1 MTFAAQPYIPPEEP
15 EPETTATENP
25 DDSVT
30 ETAVAP
36 DGSKAETTTTAD
48 GSTGT
53 VKTGADGS
61 AVSAEAAPSQAAVD
75 EAAVSGEPVTLPV
88 EVAAADSAEDAVPI
102 AITLPE
108 TAERVTVEIPVENL
122 TPGTVAVLVH
132 ADGTEEIIKTSVT
145 SENGVVL
152 TLDGSAT
159 VKIVDNT
166 KVLADVDADAWYAD
180 AAAWAASR
188 EIMVGTGA
196 GFAPET
202 DTSRGMFAQLLFNL
216 DGAQPSGEIAPFDD
230 VAAGDWYADSVT
242 WLVENGIAQ
251 GKGDT
256 FDPNGPVTRAQVAAL
271 MQRFCALVAQ

>member
-1 MTFAAQPYIPPEEP
+1 M
-15 EPETTATENP
+15 
-25 DDSVT
+25 
-30 ETAVAP
+30 
-36 DGSKAETTTTAD
+36 
-48 GSTGT
+48 
-53 VKTGADGS
+53 
-61 AVSAEAAPSQAAVD
+61 
-75 EAAVSGEPVTLPV
+75 TLPV

-132 ADGTEEIIKTSVT
+132 A
-145 SENGVVL
+145 
-152 TLDGSAT
+152 DGSAT